1 MKCHLFILCATV
13 FALSG
18 NARADDLAALA
29 KAATG
34 EIFRVGET
42 EFRMVQG
49 VSVDSDNDQN
59 RSSSSSSRAVVAD
72 SKRPDAIAHIGRY
85 AISPRVGRVSVKSAI
100 PATSQLGAAV
110 NLRSGQ
116 PVLVAPRVKLFDVN
130 PDIVLALAASTEG
143 KVLYASSVDGAG
155 LIGYASVDVA
165 LQAMNTIKGARGVGE
180 ASLDV
185 IEGFARVR

>member
-1 MKCHLFILCATV
+1 M
-13 FALSG
+13 
-18 NARADDLAALA
+18 
-29 KAATG
+29 
-34 EIFRVGET
+34 
-42 EFRMVQG
+42 
-49 VSVDSDNDQN
+49 
-59 RSSSSSSRAVVAD
+59 
-72 SKRPDAIAHIGRY
+72 
-85 AISPRVGRVSVKSAI
+85 
-100 PATSQLGAAV
+100 
-110 NLRSGQ
+110 
-116 PVLVAPRVKLFDVN
+116 LVAPRVKLFDVN